1 MQGNE
6 PAERPI
12 LYIGYWS
19 RALRRRRFEG
29 IRRYA
34 KSRGWGV
41 VPVLSS
47 EVPDVP
53 SLRAVLARHRP
64 VGVIAECAGSPPA
77 FPPRA
82 FGDVPVVY
90 FDPPERAAWRGAAFV
105 ACDEEA
111 VVRAAFLELAAGRP
125 PAYAMVSSLSA
136 RPPRWARERDAAFR
150 SLCATA
156 GKQCLVFQPK
166 IGETP
171 EARARRLV
179 SWVAALPQRCAVFAI
194 DDYRA
199 EEATRAFAAARRS
212 LPRTATL
219 VGANGVGATEGAG
232 DFPVSTVEIDFELSG
247 YLAARLLGASGDGP
261 SAPAPLFGPILVRH
275 GKTTLGHGRRE
286 PWVLEAVEA
295 IRRDACNGLT
305 AGGLIARFPV
315 SKRLFNLRF
324 REAMGHTVH
333 DEIAQVRMERVFSLL
348 SDTDTPVGVVADMCG
363 FGSAVELRQVFK
375 ARTRMSMTA
384 WRNLHRR

>member
-1 MQGNE
+1 MHGNDG
-6 PAERPI
+6 RQDRI
-12 LYIGYWS
+12 LYIGYWA

-34 KSRGWGV
+34 KSRGWDV
-41 VPVLSS
+41 VPLQSS
-47 EVPDVP
+47 EVPDVS
-53 SLRAVLARHRP
+53 SLRAALARHRP
-64 VGVIAECAGSPPA
+64 VGVVAECAGSPPA
-77 FPPRA
+77 FPPCA

-111 VVRAAFLELAAGRP
+111 VVRAAFSELAAGLP

-136 RPPRWARERDAAFR
+136 TPPRWARERDAVFR
-150 SLCATA
+150 SLCANA
-156 GKQCLVFQPK
+156 GKPCLVFQPRF
-166 IGETP
+166 GEAP
-171 EARARRLV
+171 EDRSRRLI
-179 SWVAALPQRCAVFAI
+179 SWVAALPLRCAVFAI

-199 EEATRAFAAARRS
+199 DEAMRAFAAARRS

-219 VGANGVGATEGAG
+219 VGANGVDAPAGEG
-232 DFPVSTVEIDFELSG
+232 DFPISSVEIDFELSG
-247 YLAARLLGASGDGP
+247 YLAASRLGSIGDGS
-261 SAPAPLFGPILVRH
+261 SAPDALFGPLLVRH

-286 PWVLEAVEA
+286 PWVLDAVET
-295 IRRDACNGLT
+295 IRREACDGLT
-305 AGGLIARFPV
+305 AGGLIRRFPV

-333 DEIAQVRMERVFSLL
+333 DEIAQVRMARVFSLL
-348 SDTDTPVGVVADMCG
+348 SDTDTPVGIIADMCG

-375 ARTRMSMTA
+375 SRTGMSMTA
-384 WRNLHRR
+384 WRGLHRR